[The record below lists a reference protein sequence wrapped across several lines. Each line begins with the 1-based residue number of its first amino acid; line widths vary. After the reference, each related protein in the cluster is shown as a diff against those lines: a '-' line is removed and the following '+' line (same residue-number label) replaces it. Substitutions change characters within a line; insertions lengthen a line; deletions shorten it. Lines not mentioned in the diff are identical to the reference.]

1 MTMAGQANTMQY
13 GNKSGMFGNMNNT
26 QNLMEGL
33 QNTAANLGAPEVDIN
48 DPASLR
54 EKAAR
59 QAKSGDMAGSQQSL
73 SMAQSVER
81 STQNKTEY
89 GQRQASIV
97 QGEIDKTFADGGRD
111 ALAANLEVLGYEL
124 QAKSLIAGIMSPES
138 AMALYTGHDQKER
151 DEAKAVV
158 AKATAAAREKRA
170 GERHDIATD
179 SAKAAKNAVTAAGE
193 DTVALTK
200 IREEFAQ
207 QAIDGEWGD
216 QTFVAM
222 MRNGLPMNPEEVYAA
237 RAKAYN
243 ASAEGMRDVNATRDA
258 DDKVEAYVLSMKP
271 WPQTPQGQA
280 DMKAEL
286 ASVREKLSTMSSGG
300 RVAWVGHQRVNAQQE
315 LTGHKKLWVDD
326 TATSRAFAKNQQ
338 ELLGDWGELDAN
350 KTSLLKPSTWGGDG
364 PRPSKQWNRDMQLS
378 LAQTAESLSFNNP
391 SFSAGLAQDIVLRK
405 FKEVLEADAKDGVR
419 TSLQNMNYKMSVF
432 LLDQRANA
440 AGDMAAIMKTGGK
453 GGMSESD
460 YLTAA
465 NAANA
470 SEGNN

>member
-13 GNKSGMFGNMNNT
+13 GNKSGMFGNMTNT
-26 QNLMEGL
+26 QNLMDGL

-59 QAKSGDMAGSQQSL
+59 QAKSGDMAASQQSL

-81 STQNKTEY
+81 SDQNKTEY
-89 GQRQASIV
+89 DQRQASIV

-111 ALAANLEVLGYEL
+111 ELAANLEVLGYEL
-124 QAKSLIAGIMSPES
+124 EAKSLIAGIMSPQS
-138 AMALYTGHDQKER
+138 AMTLYTGHDQKER

-170 GERHDIATD
+170 VESHAITTD
-179 SAKAAKNAVTAAGE
+179 SAKAAEKAVTAAGE
-193 DTVALTK
+193 DAVALTK

-207 QAIDGEWGD
+207 QAIDGKWGD

-222 MRNGLPMNPEEVYAA
+222 MTNGLPMKPADVYAA

-258 DDKVEAYVLSMKP
+258 DGKVEAYVLSMKP

-286 ASVREKLSTMSSGG
+286 ASVTEKLSTMSSGG
-300 RVAWVGHQRVNAQQE
+300 RVAWVGHQRANAQQDKV
-315 LTGHKKLWVDD
+315 GGKKVWVDS
-326 TATSRAFAKNQQ
+326 TATSRAFAKDQQ

-350 KTSLLKPSTWGGDG
+350 RATLNPFTWGGDG
-364 PRPSKQWNRDMQLS
+364 PRPNKQWNRDMQLT

-391 SFSAGLAQDIVLRK
+391 AFSAGLSQDIVLKK
-405 FKEVLEADAKDGVR
+405 FKEIIETDAKDGVR
-419 TSLQNMNYKMSVF
+419 TSLATMNYKLTSF
-432 LLDQRANA
+432 LLDQRANSG
-440 AGDMAAIMKTGGK
+440 GDMAAINKT
-453 GGMSESD
+453 GGMSEQD

-465 NAANA
+465 DS
-470 SEGNN
+470 SEGDN